1 MTIHDK
7 IRDETLQ
14 YGISKKAAKIS
25 GFLSGKTNKY
35 EHATD
40 EEILRSHQSK
50 MIEQAKFIYYLLG

>member
-25 GFLSGKTNKY
+25 AFLSGKTNKY

-40 EEILRSHQSK
+40 E
-50 MIEQAKFIYYLLG
+50 